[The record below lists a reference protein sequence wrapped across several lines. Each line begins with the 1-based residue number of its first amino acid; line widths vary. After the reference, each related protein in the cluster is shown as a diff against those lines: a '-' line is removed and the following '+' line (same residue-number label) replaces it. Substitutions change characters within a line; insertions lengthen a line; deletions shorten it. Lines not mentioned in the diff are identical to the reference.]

1 MSGKILRMN
10 PKDNVGMVLQD
21 ANPGDALTVLYEG
34 QPEATVTV
42 KDATDIY
49 HKVALAPI
57 KTDEYV
63 VKYGE
68 LIGVATQDIAV
79 GEHVHVFNVR
89 SIKV

>member
-10 PKDNVGMVLQD
+10 QKDNVGMVLQD
-21 ANPGDALTVLYEG
+21 ANPGDELTVIYEG
-34 QPEATVTV
+34 QPETTVTV

-49 HKVALAPI
+49 HKVALQPI
-57 KTDEYV
+57 KDGEYV